1 VRRFFELGAEG
12 MGRNVRF
19 VNLPMPVARGTMRV
33 LRSVMRVLTGGKMSV
48 VSSNTLSMVTRDNPF
63 VSNRAR
69 VELGWAPSVRPETG
83 VPDAFR
89 WWMEQRA
96 GR

>member
-1 VRRFFELGAEG
+1 
-12 MGRNVRF
+12 
-19 VNLPMPVARGTMRV
+19 
-33 LRSVMRVLTGGKMSV
+33 MSV
-48 VSSNTLSMVTRDNPF
+48 VSSNTLSMISRDNPF

-89 WWMEQRA
+89 WWIEHRR